1 MASHNLPICHHHIS
15 SFMAKQEFFMVD
27 YVLPLKLYFT
37 ARRASICIIIYTI
50 SIAVTFISTFLCI
63 IILWMSSGCILLLF
77 FKDMEQGHPSD
88 LREQLD
94 EASVRHAEMCKE
106 IENDSKLYQ
115 DTQRHLKEL
124 EQR

>member
-1 MASHNLPICHHHIS
+1 
-15 SFMAKQEFFMVD
+15 MVD

-37 ARRASICIIIYTI
+37 ARRASIYIIIYTI
-50 SIAVTFISTFLCI
+50 SIAVTFLCI

-94 EASVRHAEMCKE
+94 EASVRHVEMCKE